1 MASTSSLQPRSSV
14 VLVRAAIAALVA
26 VGCGSAHAFTFTIG
40 TVEGSFDS
48 TISAGVGIRTA
59 SPSSNL
65 VSPTYNVAT
74 GAQTGGGR
82 LGQLSGL
89 SDQGDINYGKGD
101 PFTSYLKGNHE
112 LVLKMPS
119 QEPRSWRGA
128 PGSTTTPAPARQVR
142 PADRTCSTTHRP
154 T

>member
-82 LGQLSGL
+82 LGQLSG
-89 SDQGDINYGKGD
+89 SPIRA
-101 PFTSYLKGNHE
+101 TST
-112 LVLKMPS
+112 MARAI
-119 QEPRSWRGA
+119 RSRA
-128 PGSTTTPAPARQVR
+128 ISRATT
-142 PADRTCSTTHRP
+142 SWS
-154 T
+154 